1 MASTAQLG
9 IVGLTA
15 HELNMV
21 QSLLR
26 LLRHPDPVVSELAC
40 QALAY
45 LELVAAGDRP
55 RGLPGGNEQRGKSTA

>member
-1 MASTAQLG
+1 METTAQLG

-15 HELNMV
+15 RELNLV

-26 LLRHPDPVVSELAC
+26 LLRHQDPVVSELTC

-45 LELVAAGDRP
+45 LDLVAAGNRP
-55 RGLPGGNEQRGKSTA
+55 RGQPDGNEQRGKSTA